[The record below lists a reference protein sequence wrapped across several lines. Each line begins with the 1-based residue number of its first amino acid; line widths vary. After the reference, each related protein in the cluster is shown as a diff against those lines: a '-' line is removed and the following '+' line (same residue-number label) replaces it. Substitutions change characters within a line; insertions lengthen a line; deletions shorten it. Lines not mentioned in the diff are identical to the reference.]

1 MAITEAGV
9 KDLVTY
15 LVTSL
20 VDDTDAVSVASEQT
34 GSTVAITI
42 SVASDDIGKIIGRQ
56 GRIIKAIRTM
66 ARAAGSQSNLNVEVE
81 VDG

>member
-1 MAITEAGV
+1 MSIDEAGI
-9 KDLVTY
+9 KELVTY

-20 VDDTDAVSVASEQT
+20 VDDAEAVAVTSEQEGSTVTVTVSVA
-34 GSTVAITI
+34 A
-42 SVASDDIGKIIGRQ
+42 DDIGKVIGRQ
-56 GRIIKAIRTM
+56 GRIVKAIRTV

>member
-1 MAITEAGV
+1 MTVSQTEV
-9 KDLVTY
+9 KDLVTF

-20 VDDTDAVSVASEQT
+20 VDEPDAVSVTSEQE
-34 GSTVAITI
+34 GSTVSVSIT
-42 SVASDDIGKIIGRQ
+42 VAPDDIGKVIGRQ
-56 GRIIKAIRTM
+56 GRIVKSIRTL

>member
-1 MAITEAGV
+1 MSIDEAGI
-9 KDLVTY
+9 KELVAY

-20 VDDTDAVSVASEQT
+20 VDDAEAVAVTSEQEGSTVTVTVSVA
-34 GSTVAITI
+34 A
-42 SVASDDIGKIIGRQ
+42 DDIGKVIGRQ
-56 GRIIKAIRTM
+56 GRIVKAIRTV

>member
-1 MAITEAGV
+1 MSIDEAGI
-9 KDLVTY
+9 KELVAY

-20 VDDTDAVSVASEQT
+20 VDDAEAVSVASGQE
-34 GSTVAITI
+34 GSTVTVTV
-42 SVASDDIGKIIGRQ
+42 SVAADDIGKVIGRQ
-56 GRIIKAIRTM
+56 GRIVKAIRTV